1 MIRSDCFIL
10 FDPPHLLRIAM
21 TTDTSFPLSCDKARI
36 STRMQTV
43 SSIDISRRSELE
55 PLLDKY
61 SVEDAMVA
69 YYALDHPA
77 DKTRLYGYYGSGE
90 KLTGFMVIA
99 QTGFDLFRPVVLP
112 FVPERKAFKYLIQTA
127 LSDQRNY
134 LVTIPV
140 EQRDILESVVDI
152 TETRISEIH
161 RLNLSFYDRVINI
174 LAVRK
179 ENSSGWP
186 RYEITSRKGGFAA
199 AGVNWLSPYAVEIYT
214 DADEEGRSRGFVT
227 SVLSHII
234 EELMNEDRMVLH
246 RLDDEDARGYMDAFS
261 VGFRPTGVRTLI
273 SQIVISPSTG
283 DKGALS

>member
-1 MIRSDCFIL
+1 
-10 FDPPHLLRIAM
+10 M

-36 STRMQTV
+36 STRMQKV

-55 PLLDKY
+55 PLLNKN
-61 SVEDAMVA
+61 SVEDAIVA

-90 KLTGFMVIA
+90 KHTSFLVIA
-99 QTGFDLFRPVVLP
+99 QTGIDLFRPLVVP
-112 FVPERKAFKYLIQTA
+112 FVPEGKALKYLIQTA
-127 LSDQRNY
+127 LSVQRNY
-134 LVTIPV
+134 LVTIPI
-140 EQRDILESVVDI
+140 EQRDILEGVVDV
-152 TETRISEIH
+152 TEPRISEIH
-161 RLNLSFYDRVINI
+161 RLNLSFYDRVMNI

-199 AGVNWLSPYAVEIYT
+199 AGVNWLSPHAVEIYT

-234 EELMNEDRMVLH
+234 EELMIEDRMILH
-246 RLDDEDARGYMDAFS
+246 RLDDDDTRGYMDAFS
-261 VGFRPTGVRTLI
+261 VGFRPTGVRKLI
-273 SQIVISPSTG
+273 SQIVFTPSTS

>member
-1 MIRSDCFIL
+1 M
-10 FDPPHLLRIAM
+10 H
-21 TTDTSFPLSCDKARI
+21 K
-36 STRMQTV
+36 V

-55 PLLDKY
+55 PLLNKY
-61 SVEDAMVA
+61 RVEDAMVA

-77 DKTRLYGYYGSGE
+77 DKTRIFGFFGSGD
-90 KLTGFMVIA
+90 KPTDFLVIA
-99 QTGFDLFRPVVLP
+99 QTGFDLFRPLVVP
-112 FVPERKAFKYLIQTA
+112 FASERRALMYLIQTA

-134 LVTIPV
+134 LVTIPLD
-140 EQRDILESVVDI
+140 QSDMLEGVVDV
-152 TETRISEIH
+152 TEPTVNEIH
-161 RLNLSFYDRVINI
+161 RLDLGFYERVMNI

-199 AGVNWLSPYAVEIYT
+199 AGVNWLSPHAVEIYA
-214 DADEEGRSRGFVT
+214 DSDEEGRNRGFVT

-234 EELMNEDRMVLH
+234 EELRNEDRMILH
-246 RLDDEDARGYMDAFS
+246 RLDVEDARGYVDAFS

-273 SQIVISPSTG
+273 SQIVHTPSTG